1 MATSPLTDT
10 PSPVLASAA
19 RKVMT
24 RLLPV
29 LVIAFIINYIDR
41 VNVGFVAS
49 HLKTDLGIGAAAYG
63 LGAGLFFVGYAI
75 FEVPSNMLLHR
86 FGAKV
91 WITRIMV
98 TWGIVAA
105 AMAFTTNEAVFYIL
119 RFLLGVAEAGFF
131 PGCVLYI
138 ATWLP
143 GAYRGKA
150 MAVLLTGSAVA
161 SIIAGPITGGLLMIS
176 GGGLRGWQWMF
187 IIEGLAAVVLSAMTW
202 FALVNSPEKAR
213 WLGDAERGA
222 LRDALNAEQA
232 EREEAHGGKVSVWK
246 LLADV
251 QILLFCFIYFAIQL
265 VIYAATFWLPT
276 IIKQMGKMTDF
287 EVGLWNTV
295 PWVIAIVAMYVFA
308 ALAARRPMYQRWV
321 ACALVLAAIGM
332 FVSTIGGPVV
342 MYIGICVAALG
353 FKSASSLFWPIPQ
366 SYFDIRIAAAGIAL
380 INSIGNLGGF
390 VAPTVFGALQQS
402 TGSVVGGLYGLAVS
416 SLVAA
421 VVVLGLRMRKR
432 KITVGAPV
440 STDPIASH

>member
-1 MATSPLTDT
+1 MASTPLAEA
-10 PSPVLASAA
+10 PSLVLASAA

-63 LGAGLFFVGYAI
+63 LGAGLFFVGYAV
-75 FEVPSNMLLHR
+75 FEVPSNMLLHK

-91 WITRIMV
+91 WITRIMI

-105 AMAFTTNEAVFYIL
+105 AMALTTNEAVFYIL

-143 GAYRGKA
+143 AAYRGKA
-150 MAVLLTGSAVA
+150 MAILLTGSAVA

-176 GGGLRGWQWMF
+176 GGGLHGWQWMF
-187 IIEGLAAVVLSAMTW
+187 IIEGLAAVVLSAVTW
-202 FALVNSPEKAR
+202 FALVNSPEKAK
-213 WLGDAERGA
+213 WLSDPERAA
-222 LRDALNAEQA
+222 LRTELDAEQA
-232 EREEAHGGKVSVWK
+232 DREDAQGGKVSVWK
-246 LLADV
+246 LLADT

-276 IIKQMGKMTDF
+276 IIKQMGKMDDF
-287 EVGLWNTV
+287 QVGLWNTI
-295 PWVIAIVAMYVFA
+295 PWVIAIIAMYVFA
-308 ALAARRPMYQRWV
+308 GLASKRPVYQRWV
-321 ACALVLAAIGM
+321 AFALVLASIGM
-332 FVSTIGGPVV
+332 FVSTIGGPVI
-342 MYIGICVAALG
+342 MYIGICIAALG

-366 SYFDIRIAAAGIAL
+366 SYFDVRIAAAGIAL

-390 VAPTVFGALQQS
+390 VAPSVFGYLQQT

-416 SLVAA
+416 SIVAA
-421 VVVLGLRMRKR
+421 GVVLALRMKKR
-432 KITVGAPV
+432 KAPVGAPV
-440 STDPIASH
+440 AIDPVSSR